1 MGLWDFLSLCKV
13 WDIGRQTIVRK
24 KAQESRC
31 ESENIFSVKESSRE
45 RERERDSNK
54 SIQLESEKPGTFS
67 SKTQSSTELVF
78 NTSKHSK
85 AEILPTLKSICAG
98 YSNNS
103 CSNNAGLFQQ

>member
-1 MGLWDFLSLCKV
+1 MSEKKHKKV
-13 WDIGRQTIVRK
+13 DVR
-24 KAQESRC
+24 
-31 ESENIFSVKESSRE
+31 VKTFFQSKNQAE

-67 SKTQSSTELVF
+67 SKTQSSTELVL

-85 AEILPTLKSICAG
+85 AEILRTLKSISAG